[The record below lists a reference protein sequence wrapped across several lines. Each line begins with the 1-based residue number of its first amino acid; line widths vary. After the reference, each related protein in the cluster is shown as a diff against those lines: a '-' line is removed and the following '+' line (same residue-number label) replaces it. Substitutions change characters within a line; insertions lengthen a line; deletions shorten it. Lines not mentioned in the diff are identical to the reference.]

1 MAGRYGSL
9 DYARLTK
16 RGMALD
22 ASLFAVGAVGEL
34 AGHALFGDLPAWEL
48 TLLFDAEVLGVA
60 ILLLTPFV
68 FGIALPLTE

>member
-1 MAGRYGSL
+1 MAGRYGKL

-16 RGMALD
+16 RGMAFGAL
-22 ASLFAVGAVGEL
+22 LFALGAVGSV
-34 AGHALFGDLPAWEL
+34 AGHALFGQLPAWEFSI
-48 TLLFDAEVLGVA
+48 LFDAEIVGVA